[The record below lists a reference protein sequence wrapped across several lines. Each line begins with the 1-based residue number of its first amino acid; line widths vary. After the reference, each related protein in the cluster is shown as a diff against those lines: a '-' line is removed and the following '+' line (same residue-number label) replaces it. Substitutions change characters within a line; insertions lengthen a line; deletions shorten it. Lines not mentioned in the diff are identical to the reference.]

1 VRVGVLGPV
10 EVYGTDGAAVPLG
23 RAKARGLL
31 AALVI
36 HLNRQVSRDALVD
49 ALWGETPPAGAEATL
64 QSYVSQLRR
73 ALGPSDQ
80 QSSGPRLNSRAGG
93 YVLEVDRDLVDAGR
107 FERLATEGAAAA
119 RAGDTASADH
129 LLSEALS
136 LWRGPAYAE
145 FADQP
150 FARAASERL
159 GEARLAALEDQID
172 AALALGRHHQAVAE
186 LEALVDAHPLR
197 ERLSAQLMLALY
209 RSGRQADALAA
220 YRRLR
225 LRLADELGIDP
236 SLELRDL
243 ERSILQQR
251 SELAEP
257 AVAAIPPST
266 EPERS
271 ETTARSSVPTVRFA
285 KSGDVHIAY
294 QVVGDGPVDL
304 VFVPGVISHLE
315 LLWDPGTEAE
325 RFFRH
330 LASFSRL
337 ILFDKRGT
345 GLSDRDVGRP
355 TLEQRMDD
363 LRAVMDAAGS
373 ERAAV
378 IGFSDGGPMSILLA
392 TTYPDRVSALI
403 LAATMARATPAPDY
417 PCGERTLM
425 FAETLGQLIN
435 EGWGEGRSVE
445 WFAPEL
451 AHSRSARA
459 NIARWERMS
468 VSPGALAVYL
478 SLLPMMD
485 VRAVLP
491 AVRVPTLVIHRSG
504 DVVLDIY
511 HARYLAEHIAGARLI
526 ERPGGNHILWSDAG
540 PLADEIEAF
549 IAGAKVEAD
558 LDRVLTTV
566 LFTDIVGSTERAGA
580 LGDRLWSELLDRHDE
595 LARRALEGYRGRL
608 VKTTGDGLLATFD
621 GPARAVRCARAIGE
635 AVRPLG
641 LEIRAGVH
649 TGEVE
654 RRGDDVGGIA
664 VHIGQRISSLAGPGQ
679 VLASGTVHD
688 LVFGS
693 GIEFEAKGSRAL
705 KGVPGRWRIYA
716 VRS

>member
-1 VRVGVLGPV
+1 VRIGVLGAV
-10 EVYGTDGAAVPLG
+10 EVYGPGGDAVPLS

-31 AALVI
+31 AALVV
-36 HLNRQVSRDALVD
+36 HLNRPVSRDALVE

-73 ALGPSDQ
+73 ALGAGEEPSA
-80 QSSGPRLNSRAGG
+80 GPRLVSRAGG
-93 YVLEVDRDLVDAGR
+93 YVLEVDPDLVDAGR
-107 FERLATEGAAAA
+107 FERLAADGAAAR
-119 RAGDTASADH
+119 RAGDAASADR
-129 LLSEALS
+129 LLSEAMS

-145 FADQP
+145 FAAQP
-150 FARAASERL
+150 FTRADAERL
-159 GEARLAALEDQID
+159 EEARLAALEERFDV
-172 AALALGRHHQAVAE
+172 ALELGRHRDVVAE
-186 LEALVDAHPLR
+186 LESLVAAHPLR
-197 ERLSAQLMLALY
+197 ERFSAQLMLSLY
-209 RSGRQADALAA
+209 RSGRQADALAV
-220 YRRLR
+220 YRQLR
-225 LRLADELGIDP
+225 LRLAEELGIDP
-236 SLELRDL
+236 SPALREL

-251 SELAEP
+251 SELTGGAPAGAE
-257 AVAAIPPST
+257 
-266 EPERS
+266 
-271 ETTARSSVPTVRFA
+271 VPKVRFA
-285 KSGDVHIAY
+285 RSGDVHIAY

-304 VFVPGVISHLE
+304 LFVPGMVNHLE
-315 LLWDPGTEAE
+315 LLWEEGTEAE
-325 RFFRH
+325 RFFRR

-378 IGFSDGGPMSILLA
+378 IGFSEGGPMSILFA
-392 TTYPDRVSALI
+392 TTYPERVSALI
-403 LAATMARATPAPDY
+403 LASTTARAAPAPDY
-417 PCGERTLM
+417 PCGERVRVFAQALEQLM
-425 FAETLGQLIN
+425 VD
-435 EGWGEGRSVE
+435 GWGEGRSVE
-445 WFAPEL
+445 WFAPDL

-468 VSPGALAVYL
+468 VSPGALAAVL
-478 SLLPMMD
+478 ALWPSID

-491 AVRVPTLVIHRSG
+491 AVRVPTLVVHRSG
-504 DVVLDIY
+504 DLVLDSF
-511 HARYLAEHIAGARLI
+511 HARYLAEHIPGARLI
-526 ERPGGNHILWSDAG
+526 ERSGGNHILWSDAG

-549 IAGAKVEAD
+549 IAGAKVDTD

-580 LGDRLWSELLDRHDE
+580 LGDRRWREVLDRHDE
-595 LARRALEGYRGRL
+595 AACRALDGYRGRL

-621 GPARAVRCARAIGE
+621 GPARAVRCAGAIRE
-635 AVRPLG
+635 AVRALG

-654 RRGDDVGGIA
+654 RRGDDIGGIA
-664 VHIGQRISSLAGPGQ
+664 VHIGQRIAGLAAPGE

-693 GIEFEAKGSRAL
+693 GLEFEAKGSRGL

-716 VRS
+716 VVP

>member
-1 VRVGVLGPV
+1 
-10 EVYGTDGAAVPLG
+10 
-23 RAKARGLL
+23 
-31 AALVI
+31 
-36 HLNRQVSRDALVD
+36 
-49 ALWGETPPAGAEATL
+49 
-64 QSYVSQLRR
+64 
-73 ALGPSDQ
+73 
-80 QSSGPRLNSRAGG
+80 
-93 YVLEVDRDLVDAGR
+93 
-107 FERLATEGAAAA
+107 
-119 RAGDTASADH
+119 
-129 LLSEALS
+129 
-136 LWRGPAYAE
+136 
-145 FADQP
+145 
-150 FARAASERL
+150 
-159 GEARLAALEDQID
+159 
-172 AALALGRHHQAVAE
+172 
-186 LEALVDAHPLR
+186 
-197 ERLSAQLMLALY
+197 
-209 RSGRQADALAA
+209 RQADALAT
-220 YRRLR
+220 YRQLR

-236 SLELRDL
+236 SPELREL

-251 SELAEP
+251 TELEDRPKAEP
-257 AVAAIPPST
+257 PASSGSWDMPPI
-266 EPERS
+266 
-271 ETTARSSVPTVRFA
+271 RFA

-294 QVVGDGPVDL
+294 QVVGDGPVDV

-315 LLWDPGTEAE
+315 LTWEPGTESE
-325 RFFRH
+325 RFFRR

-378 IGFSDGGPMSILLA
+378 IGYSEGGPMSILFA
-392 TTYPDRVSALI
+392 TTYPERVSALI
-403 LAATMARATPAPDY
+403 LAATMARGTPAPDY
-417 PCGERTLM
+417 PCGNGTLLVTEAMER
-425 FAETLGQLIN
+425 LIK

-468 VSPGALAVYL
+468 VSPGALAAYL
-478 SLLPMMD
+478 SLLPMID

-504 DVVLDIY
+504 DAIFDPF
-511 HARYLAEHIAGARLI
+511 HARYLADHISGARLI

-549 IAGAKVEAD
+549 VAGAKVEAPD

-580 LGDRLWSELLDRHDE
+580 LGDRRWRELLDRHDD
-595 LARRALEGYRGRL
+595 LARRALDSYRGRL

-654 RRGDDVGGIA
+654 RRGEDVGGIA
-664 VHIGQRISSLAGPGQ
+664 VHIGQRIASLAGPGE

-693 GIEFEAKGSRAL
+693 GLEFGARGSRVL
-705 KGVPGRWRIYA
+705 KGVPGRWRLYT
-716 VRS
+716 VVG